1 MASLCSTSFLN
12 WPFEIITKHFQ
23 QAVKMLC
30 FASCLAIYDL
40 LILIVIVVYK
50 CYWNLVLK
58 SIPVQKL
65 NSQNRLNKHYS
76 HLSVNKHLNCS
87 LHSRLINNSIPDTA
101 ACLGKSTCRGS
112 KKAAMVRLIDI
123 RCKVI
128 QVAVIRPSLHS

>member
-1 MASLCSTSFLN
+1 
-12 WPFEIITKHFQ
+12 
-23 QAVKMLC
+23 MLC

-65 NSQNRLNKHYS
+65 NSQNRLNI
-76 HLSVNKHLNCS
+76 NCS

>member
-1 MASLCSTSFLN
+1 MLLEFSTKINPS
-12 WPFEIITKHFQ
+12 TKIKFPK
-23 QAVKMLC
+23 QAKQTV
-30 FASCLAIYDL
+30 F
-40 LILIVIVVYK
+40 
-50 CYWNLVLK
+50 
-58 SIPVQKL
+58 P
-65 NSQNRLNKHYS
+65 S
-76 HLSVNKHLNCS
+76 HHVNKHLNCS